1 MGISL
6 VLSEKCFV
14 LLIFWGSLSDVFI
27 VLVCR
32 SVRTVLHREV
42 LAFLGGF
49 SRMEIMGCGWGW
61 CVFVLCTCMC
71 CLSSVCVLTFPMLQ
85 NVLFQNQVNFYFI
98 YYNVDLSDYFYNLD
112 FSKMINHGS

>member
-42 LAFLGGF
+42 LAFFGVGF
-49 SRMEIMGCGWGW
+49 YGWR
-61 CVFVLCTCMC
+61 
-71 CLSSVCVLTFPMLQ
+71 
-85 NVLFQNQVNFYFI
+85 
-98 YYNVDLSDYFYNLD
+98 
-112 FSKMINHGS
+112 